1 MRRTPRSRD
10 PTRLLKCVHNSG
22 RVHRL
27 ISASELFVDHVEGVE
42 HDYTIRLM
50 VEARLGTLNGRVK
63 VKLSISRLFLNVLSR
78 EIRIQSAGFNRV
90 FISVQQ
96 K

>member
-1 MRRTPRSRD
+1 M
-10 PTRLLKCVHNSG
+10 HNSG

-78 EIRIQSAGFNRV
+78 LPDLMSLLLLNRNEYSIKARTLNPN
-90 FISVQQ
+90 FA
-96 K
+96 